1 MEKYQ
6 EVAESIRQ
14 LIADGTYPAGHE
26 VPGIEEMMREYDVS
40 RTTVRAAIKLLAD
53 DGLLNPGRGRRKT
66 TVRDSRRIRISF
78 SRYSDVIQPGGSG
91 GPWETACAEQGL
103 DGQMKAVTVD
113 TRPIGK
119 DDAELLGV
127 EPGSDVTYR
136 LRHACVGDE
145 VLQVQ
150 QAWYPSGIALQAG
163 LSSPAKIR
171 GGIYG
176 ALTAAGL
183 RPAAV
188 DETIRGRM
196 PTKEEADLMRTGT
209 GVPLLTVERI
219 TRDASGQALE
229 LLRVT
234 APADRIEFV
243 YSNLPLAEASS
254 AAALVAEH
262 DAAEPTDGNAG

>member
-6 EVAESIRQ
+6 EVAERIRQ
-14 LIADGTYPAGHE
+14 LIADGTYPPGDA
-26 VPGIEEMMREYDVS
+26 VPSIEKMMEQYGVS

-53 DGLLNPGRGRRKT
+53 DGLLNPGRGRRMT
-66 TVRDSRRIRISF
+66 TVRDSKRIRIPF
-78 SRYSDVIQPGGSG
+78 SRYGSVMQPGGSG
-91 GPWETACAEQGL
+91 GPWENACAEQGL
-103 DGQMKAVTVD
+103 DGQMKMVTVD
-113 TRPIGK
+113 TRPIGRA
-119 DDAELLGV
+119 DAELLGI

-150 QAWYPSGIALQAG
+150 QAWYPEGVALQAG
-163 LSSPAKIR
+163 LGLPTKVR

-183 RPAAV
+183 QPAAV
-188 DETIRGRM
+188 DEVIRGRM
-196 PTKEEADLMRTGT
+196 PTREEADLMRTGT

-219 TRDASGQALE
+219 TRGADGQALE

-243 YSNLPLAEASS
+243 YNNLPLAEGS
-254 AAALVAEH
+254 
-262 DAAEPTDGNAG
+262 

>member
-6 EVAESIRQ
+6 EVAEEIRQ
-14 LIADGTYPAGHE
+14 KIADGTYGAGD
-26 VPGIEEMMREYDVS
+26 VLPSIERLMEQYDVS
-40 RTTVRAAIKLLAD
+40 RTTVRAALKLLTD

-66 TVRDSRRIRISF
+66 TVRDSRRIRVSF
-78 SRYSDVIQPGGSG
+78 SRYNSVMQPGGPS

-103 DGQMKAVTVD
+103 NGEMKTVTVD
-113 TRPIGK
+113 TRPIGR

-136 LRHACVGDE
+136 LRHACIGNE

-150 QAWYPSGIALQAG
+150 QAWYPEGVALQAG
-163 LSSPAKIR
+163 LGIPSKIR
-171 GGIYG
+171 GGVYG

-183 RPAAV
+183 RPVAV

-196 PTKEEADLMRTGT
+196 PTRDEANLMRTGT

-219 TRDASGQALE
+219 TRGAGGQVLE

-243 YSNLPLAEASS
+243 YNNLPLAAGG
-254 AAALVAEH
+254 AA
-262 DAAEPTDGNAG
+262 

>member
-1 MEKYQ
+1 MELYQ
-6 EVAESIRQ
+6 EVAEQIRQ
-14 LIADGTYPAGHE
+14 KIADGTYS
-26 VPGIEEMMREYDVS
+26 PGAPLPSIKDLMSEYDVS
-40 RTTVRAAIKLLAD
+40 RTTVRAALKVLFD
-53 DGLLNPGRGRRKT
+53 DGLLNPGRGQRKT
-66 TVRDSRRIRISF
+66 TVRDSRRIRIPF
-78 SRYSDVIQPGGSG
+78 SRYDSVVQPGGSA

-103 DGQMKAVTVD
+103 DGQMKTVAVD
-113 TRPIGK
+113 TRPVGQ

-136 LRHACVGDE
+136 LRHACIGDE

-150 QAWYPSGIALQAG
+150 QAWYPAGIALQAG
-163 LSSPAKIR
+163 LGFPSKIR
-171 GGIYG
+171 GGVYG

-183 RPAAV
+183 KPAAV

-196 PTKEEADLMRTGT
+196 PTREEANLMRTGT

-219 TRDASGQALE
+219 TRGAEGQVLE

-243 YSNLPLAEASS
+243 YNNLPLADGG
-254 AAALVAEH
+254 AA
-262 DAAEPTDGNAG
+262 

>member
-1 MEKYQ
+1 LEKYQ

-14 LIADGTYPAGHE
+14 LIADGTYPTGE
-26 VPGIEEMMREYDVS
+26 PIPKIEDLMEQYGVS
-40 RTTVRAAIKLLAD
+40 RTTVRTAVKLLVD
-53 DGLLNPGRGRRKT
+53 DGLLNPGRGQRKT
-66 TVRDSRRIRISF
+66 TVRDSRRITVSF
-78 SRYSDVIQPGGSG
+78 SRYDSVMQPGGLA
-91 GPWETACAEQGL
+91 GPWETACAQQGL
-103 DGQMKAVTVD
+103 DGEMKTVTVGQ
-113 TRPIGK
+113 RPISQA
-119 DDAELLGV
+119 DAELLGV

-150 QAWYPSGIALQAG
+150 QAWYPAGVAQQAG
-163 LSSPAKIR
+163 LSSPTKVR

-176 ALTAAGL
+176 ALIAAGL
-183 RPAAV
+183 PPAAV

-219 TRDASGQALE
+219 TRGADGQALE

-243 YSNLPLAEASS
+243 YTNLPLAEGSS
-254 AAALVAEH
+254 A
-262 DAAEPTDGNAG
+262 

>member
-1 MEKYQ
+1 LEKYQ
-6 EVAESIRQ
+6 EVAEEIRQ
-14 LIADGTYPAGHE
+14 KITAGTYPPGH
-26 VPGIEEMMREYDVS
+26 VLPSIEELMKQYGVS
-40 RTTVRAAIKLLAD
+40 RTTVRAALKLLTD

-66 TVRDSRRIRISF
+66 TVRDSRRIRIAF
-78 SRYSDVIQPGGSG
+78 SRYDNVMQPGGAA

-103 DGQMKAVTVD
+103 DGQMKTVTVD
-113 TRPIGK
+113 TRPIGR

-127 EPGSDVTYR
+127 QPGSDVTYR

-150 QAWYPSGIALQAG
+150 QAWYPAGVAQQAG
-163 LSSPAKIR
+163 LGSPSKIR

-183 RPAAV
+183 SPAAV

-196 PTKEEADLMRTGT
+196 PTREEADLMRTGT

-219 TRDASGQALE
+219 TRGADGQVLE

-243 YSNLPLAEASS
+243 YNNLPL
-254 AAALVAEH
+254 
-262 DAAEPTDGNAG
+262 TDPAR

>member
-6 EVAESIRQ
+6 EVAEQIRQ
-14 LIADGTYPAGHE
+14 KIADGTYPPGHE
-26 VPGIEEMMREYDVS
+26 LPSIEELMIEHRMS
-40 RTTVRAAIKLLAD
+40 RTPIRAALKVLAD

-66 TVRDSRRIRISF
+66 TVRDSRRIRIPF
-78 SRYSDVIQPGGSG
+78 SRYDSVVQPGGSA

-103 DGQMKAVTVD
+103 DGQMKTVTVD
-113 TRPIGK
+113 TRPIGRN
-119 DDAELLGV
+119 DAELLGV

-136 LRHACVGDE
+136 LRHACIGKE

-150 QAWYPSGIALQAG
+150 QAWYPEGIALQAG
-163 LSSPAKIR
+163 LGFPSKIE

-196 PTKEEADLMRTGT
+196 PTPDEAKLMRTGT

-219 TRDASGQALE
+219 TRGADGQVLE

-243 YSNLPLAEASS
+243 YNNLPLADGG
-254 AAALVAEH
+254 AA
-262 DAAEPTDGNAG
+262 

>member
-6 EVAESIRQ
+6 EVAEQIRQ
-14 LIADGTYPAGHE
+14 KIANGTYP
-26 VPGIEEMMREYDVS
+26 PGYELPSIEELMAEYRLS
-40 RTTVRAAIKLLAD
+40 RTPIRAALKLLTD

-66 TVRDSRRIRISF
+66 TVRDSRRIRIPF
-78 SRYSDVIQPGGSG
+78 NRYDSVMQPGGPS

-103 DGQMKAVTVD
+103 DGQMVTVTVD
-113 TRPIGK
+113 TRPIGR

-127 EPGSDVTYR
+127 DPGSDVTYR
-136 LRHACVGDE
+136 LRHACIGNE

-150 QAWYPSGIALQAG
+150 QAWYPAGIALQAG
-163 LSSPAKIR
+163 LGIPSKIE

-196 PTKEEADLMRTGT
+196 PTREEADLMRTGT

-219 TRDASGQALE
+219 TRGTDGQVLE

-243 YSNLPLAEASS
+243 YNNLPLPGGS
-254 AAALVAEH
+254 A
-262 DAAEPTDGNAG
+262 

>member
-1 MEKYQ
+1 LEKYQ
-6 EVAESIRQ
+6 EVAESVRQ
-14 LIADGTYPAGHE
+14 LIADGTYPPGSE
-26 VPGIEEMMREYDVS
+26 VPSIEAMMGEYGVS
-40 RTTVRAAIKLLAD
+40 RTTVRSAIKLLAD

-66 TVRDSRRIRISF
+66 TVRDSRRIKVSF
-78 SRYSDVIQPGGSG
+78 SRYDSVMQPGGSA

-103 DGQMKAVTVD
+103 DGQMKTVAVD
-113 TRPIGK
+113 TRPIGQA
-119 DDAELLGV
+119 DADLLGV

-150 QAWYPSGIALQAG
+150 QAWYPAGVALQAG
-163 LSSPAKIR
+163 LSSPAKVR
-171 GGIYG
+171 GGVYG

-183 RPAAV
+183 PPAAV

-209 GVPLLTVERI
+209 GVPLLTVERV
-219 TRDASGQALE
+219 TRGADGQALE

-243 YSNLPLAEASS
+243 YTNLPLAGGR
-254 AAALVAEH
+254 
-262 DAAEPTDGNAG
+262 TT

>member
-1 MEKYQ
+1 LEKYQ
-6 EVAESIRQ
+6 EVAESVRQ
-14 LIADGTYPAGHE
+14 LISDGTYAPGDE
-26 VPGIEEMMREYDVS
+26 VPSIEEMMREYDVS
-40 RTTVRAAIKLLAD
+40 RTTVRSAIKLLVD

-66 TVRDSRRIRISF
+66 TVRDSRRIRVSF
-78 SRYSDVIQPGGSG
+78 SRYDSVMQPGGLA
-91 GPWETACAEQGL
+91 GPWETACAQQGL
-103 DGQMKAVTVD
+103 DGEMKTVTVEH
-113 TRPIGK
+113 RPIGRA
-119 DDAELLGV
+119 DAELLGI

-150 QAWYPSGIALQAG
+150 QAWYPAGVAQQAG
-163 LSSPAKIR
+163 LGSPTKVR

-176 ALTAAGL
+176 ALIAAGL

-219 TRDASGQALE
+219 TRGADGQALE

-243 YSNLPLAEASS
+243 YTNLPLAEGSS
-254 AAALVAEH
+254 A
-262 DAAEPTDGNAG
+262 

>member
-6 EVAESIRQ
+6 EVAEQIRQ
-14 LIADGTYPAGHE
+14 KIADGTYP
-26 VPGIEEMMREYDVS
+26 PGYELPPIKALMSEHGVS
-40 RTTVRAAIKLLAD
+40 RTPVLTALKLLTD
-53 DGLLNPGRGRRKT
+53 EGLLNPGRGRRKT
-66 TVRDSRRIRISF
+66 TVRDSRRIRIPF
-78 SRYSDVIQPGGSG
+78 SRYNSVMQPGGTS

-103 DGQMKAVTVD
+103 DGQMQTVTVD
-113 TRPIGK
+113 TRPIGR

-150 QAWYPSGIALQAG
+150 QAWYPAGIARQAG
-163 LSSPAKIR
+163 LGIPSKIR
-171 GGIYG
+171 GGVYG

-183 RPAAV
+183 RPVAV

-196 PTKEEADLMRTGT
+196 PTPDEAKLMRTGT

-219 TRDASGQALE
+219 TCGADGQVLE

-243 YSNLPLAEASS
+243 YNNLPLA
-254 AAALVAEH
+254 
-262 DAAEPTDGNAG
+262 DGGPA

>member
-6 EVAESIRQ
+6 EVAEEIRQ
-14 LIADGTYPAGHE
+14 KIADGTYPAGHE
-26 VPGIEEMMREYDVS
+26 MPSIEALMREYDVS
-40 RTTVRAAIKLLAD
+40 RTTIRAALKLLTD

-66 TVRDSRRIRISF
+66 TVRDSRRIRVSF
-78 SRYSDVIQPGGSG
+78 SRYDSVMQPGGSS

-103 DGQMKAVTVD
+103 DGEMKTVTVD
-113 TRPIGK
+113 SRPIGR

-136 LRHACVGDE
+136 LRHACIGNE

-150 QAWYPSGIALQAG
+150 QAWYPAGIALQAG
-163 LSSPAKIR
+163 LGIPSKIR
-171 GGIYG
+171 GGVYG

-183 RPAAV
+183 RPVAV

-196 PTKEEADLMRTGT
+196 PTREEANLMRTGT

-219 TRDASGQALE
+219 TRGADRQVLE

-243 YSNLPLAEASS
+243 YNNLPLSEGS
-254 AAALVAEH
+254 
-262 DAAEPTDGNAG
+262 P

>member
-6 EVAESIRQ
+6 EVADSVRQ
-14 LIADGTYPAGHE
+14 LIAEGTYPPGTA
-26 VPGIEEMMREYDVS
+26 VPSIEEMMEEHGVS
-40 RTTVRAAIKLLAD
+40 RTTVRAAIKVLAD

-66 TVRDSRRIRISF
+66 TVRDSRRITVSF
-78 SRYSDVIQPGGSG
+78 SRYSSVMQAGGSQ
-91 GPWETACAEQGL
+91 GPWESACAEQGL
-103 DGQMKAVTVD
+103 DGQMKTITVD
-113 TRPIGK
+113 ARPIGR

-127 EPGSDVTYR
+127 APGSDVTYR

-150 QAWYPSGIALQAG
+150 QAWYPEGIALQAG
-163 LSSPAKIR
+163 LSSPSKLR
-171 GGIYG
+171 GGVYG

-183 RPAAV
+183 RPTAV

-196 PTKEEADLMRTGT
+196 PTREEADLMRTGT
-209 GVPLLTVERI
+209 GVPLLTVERV
-219 TRDASGQALE
+219 TRGADGTALE

-243 YSNLPLAEASS
+243 YNNLPLAEGSS
-254 AAALVAEH
+254 G
-262 DAAEPTDGNAG
+262 DAVQQGTAG

>member
-1 MEKYQ
+1 LEKYQ
-6 EVAESIRQ
+6 EVAESIRH
-14 LIADGTYPAGHE
+14 LIADGTYP
-26 VPGIEEMMREYDVS
+26 PGTELPSIERLMDEYSVS
-40 RTTVRAAIKLLAD
+40 RTTVRAALKVLVD
-53 DGLLNPGRGRRKT
+53 DGLLNPGRGRRRT

-78 SRYSDVIQPGGSG
+78 SRYSSVMAAGGSS

-103 DGQMKAVTVD
+103 DGEMKTIAVD
-113 TRPIGK
+113 SRPIGQ

-127 EPGSDVTYR
+127 APGSEVTYR
-136 LRHACVGDE
+136 LRHACIGDE

-150 QAWYPSGIALQAG
+150 QAWYPAGVALQAG
-163 LSSPAKIR
+163 LGSPTKVR
-171 GGIYG
+171 GGVYG

-196 PTKEEADLMRTGT
+196 PTREEADLMRTGT

-219 TRDASGQALE
+219 TRGADGQALE

-243 YSNLPLAEASS
+243 YNNLPLADGS
-254 AAALVAEH
+254 A
-262 DAAEPTDGNAG
+262 

>member
-6 EVAESIRQ
+6 EVAEEIRHK
-14 LIADGTYPAGHE
+14 ISDGTYPPGHE
-26 VPGIEEMMREYDVS
+26 MSSIEELMEQYSVS
-40 RTTVRAAIKLLAD
+40 RTTVRAALKLLTD

-66 TVRDSRRIRISF
+66 TVRDSRRIRVSF
-78 SRYSDVIQPGGSG
+78 SRYNSVMQPGGPA

-103 DGQMKAVTVD
+103 DGQMKTVTVD
-113 TRPIGK
+113 SRPIGK
-119 DDAELLGV
+119 DDAQLLGV

-136 LRHACVGDE
+136 LRHARVGNE

-150 QAWYPSGIALQAG
+150 QAWYPAGIARQAG
-163 LSSPAKIR
+163 LSSPSKIR

-183 RPAAV
+183 QPVAV

-196 PTKEEADLMRTGT
+196 PTREEADLMRTGT

-219 TRDASGQALE
+219 TRGADGQVLE

-243 YSNLPLAEASS
+243 YNNLPLADGGS
-254 AAALVAEH
+254 A
-262 DAAEPTDGNAG
+262 

>member
-6 EVAESIRQ
+6 EVAEQIRQ
-14 LIADGTYPAGHE
+14 KIAEGTYA
-26 VPGIEEMMREYDVS
+26 PGQALPTIEELMEEYEVS
-40 RTTVRAAIKLLAD
+40 RTPVRAALKLLAD
-53 DGLLNPGRGRRKT
+53 GGLLNPGRGLRRT
-66 TVRDSRRIRISF
+66 TVRDSRRIRVSF
-78 SRYSDVIQPGGSG
+78 NRYGSVIQPGGTS

-103 DGQMKAVTVD
+103 EGEMKAVTVD
-113 TRPIGK
+113 SRPIGR

-136 LRHACVGDE
+136 LRHACIGDE

-150 QAWYPSGIALQAG
+150 QAWYPAGIALQAG
-163 LSSPAKIR
+163 LGIPSKIR
-171 GGIYG
+171 GGVYG

-183 RPAAV
+183 RPVAV

-196 PTKEEADLMRTGT
+196 PTREEANLMRTGT
-209 GVPLLTVERI
+209 GVPLLTVERV
-219 TRDASGQALE
+219 TRGADSQVLE

-243 YSNLPLAEASS
+243 YNNLPLPGGGS
-254 AAALVAEH
+254 
-262 DAAEPTDGNAG
+262 G

>member
-1 MEKYQ
+1 LEKYQ
-6 EVAESIRQ
+6 EVAEQIRQ
-14 LIADGTYPAGHE
+14 KIADGTYS
-26 VPGIEEMMREYDVS
+26 PGDSLPTIDELMAEYRVS
-40 RTTVRAAIKLLAD
+40 RTPVRAALKLLAD
-53 DGLLNPGRGRRKT
+53 DGLLNPGRGMRKT

-78 SRYSDVIQPGGSG
+78 SRYGSVMQPGGTS
-91 GPWETACAEQGL
+91 GPWESACAEQGL
-103 DGQMKAVTVD
+103 EGEMKTVTVD
-113 TRPIGK
+113 PRRPIGRA
-119 DDAELLGV
+119 DAELLGV

-136 LRHACVGDE
+136 LRHARIGDE

-150 QAWYPSGIALQAG
+150 QAWYPEGIALQAG
-163 LSSPAKIR
+163 LGLPSKIE

-183 RPAAV
+183 PPAAV

-196 PTKEEADLMRTGT
+196 PTPEEANLMRTGT

-219 TRDASGQALE
+219 TRGADGQVLE

-243 YSNLPLAEASS
+243 YNNLPLAAGG
-254 AAALVAEH
+254 AA
-262 DAAEPTDGNAG
+262 

>member
-6 EVAESIRQ
+6 EVAEEIRHK
-14 LIADGTYPAGHE
+14 IAHGTYPPGHE
-26 VPGIEEMMREYDVS
+26 LPSIEELMVQYSVS
-40 RTTVRAAIKLLAD
+40 RTTVRAALKLLTD

-66 TVRDSRRIRISF
+66 TVRDSRRIRIQF
-78 SRYSDVIQPGGSG
+78 SRYNSVIQPGGAS

-103 DGQMKAVTVD
+103 DGEMKTVTVD
-113 TRPIGK
+113 IRPIGR
-119 DDAELLGV
+119 DDAQLLGV

-136 LRHACVGDE
+136 LRHACVGGE

-150 QAWYPSGIALQAG
+150 QAWYPAGVARQAG
-163 LSSPAKIR
+163 LGSPSKIR

-183 RPAAV
+183 PPVAV

-196 PTKEEADLMRTGT
+196 PTREEADLMRTGT

-219 TRDASGQALE
+219 TRGAGGQVLE

-243 YSNLPLAEASS
+243 YNNLPLANGGPA
-254 AAALVAEH
+254 
-262 DAAEPTDGNAG
+262 

>member
-6 EVAESIRQ
+6 EVAESIRH
-14 LIADGTYPAGHE
+14 LIADGTYPPGHE
-26 VPGIEEMMREYDVS
+26 LPSIESLMTEHNVS
-40 RTTVRAAIKLLAD
+40 RTTVRAALKVLID
-53 DGLLNPGRGRRKT
+53 DGLLNPGRGRRRT
-66 TVRDSRRIRISF
+66 TVRDSKRIRIAF
-78 SRYSDVIQPGGSG
+78 SRYDSVMQPGGSA

-103 DGQMKAVTVD
+103 DGQMKTVTVES
-113 TRPIGK
+113 RPIGQE
-119 DDAELLGV
+119 DAALLGV
-127 EPGSDVTYR
+127 EPGAEVTYR
-136 LRHACVGDE
+136 LRHACVGNE

-150 QAWYPSGIALQAG
+150 QAWYPAGVALQAG
-163 LSSPAKIR
+163 LSSPAKVR

-183 RPAAV
+183 RPTAV

-196 PTKEEADLMRTGT
+196 PTREEADLMRTGT

-219 TRDASGQALE
+219 TRGAEGQALE

-243 YSNLPLAEASS
+243 YNNLPL
-254 AAALVAEH
+254 
-262 DAAEPTDGNAG
+262 TDGNSR

>member
-6 EVAESIRQ
+6 EVAEEIRQ
-14 LIADGTYPAGHE
+14 KIADGTYS
-26 VPGIEEMMREYDVS
+26 PGDELPSIERLMEQYDVS
-40 RTTVRAAIKLLAD
+40 RTTVRAALKLLTD

-66 TVRDSRRIRISF
+66 TVRDSRRIRVSF
-78 SRYSDVIQPGGSG
+78 SRYDSVMQPGGPN

-103 DGQMKAVTVD
+103 DGDMKTITVD
-113 TRPIGK
+113 TKRPIGR
-119 DDAELLGV
+119 DDAALLGV

-136 LRHACVGDE
+136 LRHACIGDE

-150 QAWYPSGIALQAG
+150 QAWYPAGIALQAG
-163 LSSPAKIR
+163 LGSPSKIR
-171 GGIYG
+171 GGVYG

-183 RPAAV
+183 RPVAV

-196 PTKEEADLMRTGT
+196 PTREEANLMRTGT

-219 TRDASGQALE
+219 TRGADGQVLE

-243 YSNLPLAEASS
+243 YNNLPLADGG
-254 AAALVAEH
+254 AA
-262 DAAEPTDGNAG
+262 

>member
-6 EVAESIRQ
+6 EVAESVRQ
-14 LIADGTYPAGHE
+14 LISDGTYAPGSE
-26 VPGIEEMMREYDVS
+26 VPSIEAMMQEYNVS
-40 RTTVRAAIKLLAD
+40 RTTVRHAIKLLTD

-66 TVRDSRRIRISF
+66 TVRDSRRIRVSF
-78 SRYSDVIQPGGSG
+78 SRYDSVMKPGGLA
-91 GPWETACAEQGL
+91 GPWETACSQQGL
-103 DGQMKAVTVD
+103 DGEMKTVTVEN
-113 TRPIGK
+113 RPIGQA
-119 DDAELLGV
+119 DAELLGI

-150 QAWYPSGIALQAG
+150 QAWYPAGVALQAG
-163 LSSPAKIR
+163 LSSPTKVR

-176 ALTAAGL
+176 ALIAAGL

-219 TRDASGQALE
+219 TRGADGQALE

-243 YSNLPLAEASS
+243 YTNLPLAEGRS
-254 AAALVAEH
+254 A
-262 DAAEPTDGNAG
+262 

>member
-6 EVAESIRQ
+6 EVAEQIRQ
-14 LIADGTYPAGHE
+14 KIANGTYPPGYE
-26 VPGIEEMMREYDVS
+26 LPGIEELMAEYRLS
-40 RTTVRAAIKLLAD
+40 RTPIRAALKLLTD

-66 TVRDSRRIRISF
+66 TVRDSRRIRIPF
-78 SRYSDVIQPGGSG
+78 NRYDSVMQPGGPS

-103 DGQMKAVTVD
+103 DGQMVTVTVD
-113 TRPIGK
+113 TRPIGR

-127 EPGSDVTYR
+127 DPGSDVTYR
-136 LRHACVGDE
+136 LRHACIGNE

-150 QAWYPSGIALQAG
+150 QAWYPAGIALQAG
-163 LSSPAKIR
+163 LGIPSKIE

-196 PTKEEADLMRTGT
+196 PTREEADLMRTGT

-219 TRDASGQALE
+219 TRGTDRQVLE

-243 YSNLPLAEASS
+243 YNNLPLPGGS
-254 AAALVAEH
+254 A
-262 DAAEPTDGNAG
+262 